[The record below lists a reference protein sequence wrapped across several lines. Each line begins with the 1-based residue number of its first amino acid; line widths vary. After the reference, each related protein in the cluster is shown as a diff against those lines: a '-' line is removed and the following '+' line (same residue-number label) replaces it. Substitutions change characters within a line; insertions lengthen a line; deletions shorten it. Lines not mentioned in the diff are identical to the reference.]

1 MTSNKPTQEASLA
14 ERVRD
19 ITLIQNALNRAVRDA
34 LQMHKRMGNPI
45 CGWRDGQIVWIQP
58 EDIPTPEEL
67 DGGERR

>member
-1 MTSNKPTQEASLA
+1 MASSNTQGTSLA

-19 ITLIQNALNRAVRDA
+19 IALIQNALNRAVRDA

-58 EDIPTPEEL
+58 EDIPTPEEF
-67 DGGERR
+67 DAAQSG